1 IHKIMKQTMKQ
12 LEHLGVNLVPV
23 DLLHMDD
30 ISEAQRV
37 ILRSEAYVIHE
48 ENLKKYPNEW
58 DEEVKE
64 RLMTAF
70 KNRGFEYAHALRV
83 RSLTQREFQKTLQ
96 HVDAILTPTMSLLP
110 PNINERHK
118 DDEQNEESHIRWT
131 ITRLTAPK
139 NLTGLP
145 SLTLPAGFSTDR
157 MPIGVQLI
165 GKAFDEASL

>member
-1 IHKIMKQTMKQ
+1 
-12 LEHLGVNLVPV
+12 
-23 DLLHMDD
+23 
-30 ISEAQRV
+30 
-37 ILRSEAYVIHE
+37 

-110 PNINERHK
+110 PIINERHL
-118 DDEQNEESHIRWT
+118 DGEENVASYIRCT
-131 ITRLTAPK
+131 INRATSFINLIRLHSFTLTA
-139 NLTGLP
+139 GL
-145 SLTLPAGFSTDR
+145 SIDV

-165 GKAFDEASL
+165 GKEFAVATLYQLAPALEQVLVLQMTTTTTLEK